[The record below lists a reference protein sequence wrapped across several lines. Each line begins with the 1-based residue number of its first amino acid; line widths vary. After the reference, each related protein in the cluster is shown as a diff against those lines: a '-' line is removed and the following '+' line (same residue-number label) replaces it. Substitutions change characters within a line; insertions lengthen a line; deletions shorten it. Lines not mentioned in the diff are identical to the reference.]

1 VMAWNSLEARIL
13 HPEARVEGPCSAIHV
28 RQSQRRA
35 ASRDHT
41 EPSTTCSCHPVT
53 YDNSASEAGLQEHT
67 SARGA
72 KGVTRLIFINPESR
86 E

>member
-1 VMAWNSLEARIL
+1 MAWNSLEAGIR
-13 HPEARVEGPCSAIHV
+13 HPKARVGGPCSTIHV
-28 RQSQRRA
+28 RRTQRRA
-35 ASRDHT
+35 VLHDCTRPPPPAVVIL
-41 EPSTTCSCHPVT
+41 VT

-72 KGVTRLIFINPESR
+72 KGVTRLIFLNPNSR